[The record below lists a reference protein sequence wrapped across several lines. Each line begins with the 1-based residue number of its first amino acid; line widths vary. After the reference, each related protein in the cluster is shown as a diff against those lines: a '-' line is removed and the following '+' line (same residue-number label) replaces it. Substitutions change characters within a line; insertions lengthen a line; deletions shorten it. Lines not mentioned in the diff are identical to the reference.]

1 MSSNYD
7 ELDLHLL
14 HSLLCYIRNA
24 LDYGKPGQLNGGFFI
39 IIAIDIAKTVMK
51 MLPLLCI
58 DSDQLN
64 FMQPS
69 VATRCVFHRN
79 ETPQKMNLTA
89 LETSPFCILTLWI

>member
-1 MSSNYD
+1 MAMSSNYD

-24 LDYGKPGQLNGGFFI
+24 LDYSKPGQLNGGFFI

-51 MLPLLCI
+51 MMPLLCI

-79 ETPQKMNLTA
+79 ETQHKMT
-89 LETSPFCILTLWI
+89 

>member
-1 MSSNYD
+1 MATSSNYD

-14 HSLLCYIRNA
+14 HSLLWYIRNA
-24 LDYGKPGQLNGGFFI
+24 LDYSKPGQLNGGFFI
-39 IIAIDIAKTVMK
+39 IIAMDIAKTVMK

-69 VATRCVFHRN
+69 VATRCVFHPN
-79 ETPQKMNLTA
+79 ETQHRIT
-89 LETSPFCILTLWI
+89 